1 MASTTRALRS
11 LWWVASAV
19 ALALQLVAIQ
29 MVFVS
34 LVETVKRGLGNGL
47 AVGVG
52 AVVFREAV
60 GRWQWLAVVLMG
72 IGVGMILL

>member
-1 MASTTRALRS
+1 
-11 LWWVASAV
+11 
-19 ALALQLVAIQ
+19 
-29 MVFVS
+29 
-34 LVETVKRGLGNGL
+34 
-47 AVGVG
+47 VGVG